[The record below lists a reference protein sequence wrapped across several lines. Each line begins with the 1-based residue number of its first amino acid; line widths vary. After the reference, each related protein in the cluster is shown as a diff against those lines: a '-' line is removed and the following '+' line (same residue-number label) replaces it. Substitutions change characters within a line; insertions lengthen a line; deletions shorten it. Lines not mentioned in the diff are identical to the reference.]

1 MCQTEG
7 DTSGNDRCVP
17 RRTAKRDACLPST
30 RVEEEEKVAEILL
43 PSRPAQ
49 RGSRAQKVAVISL
62 VFFVVVT
69 VGVRYSQL
77 GDLSSWW
84 SVGELQELKAR
95 GVTEGV
101 SG

>member
-7 DTSGNDRCVP
+7 DTSGNNRCVS
-17 RRTAKRDACLPST
+17 RRTTKRGACLPPT
-30 RVEEEEKVAEILL
+30 RVEEEENVPEIRL

-49 RGSRAQKVAVISL
+49 RARRAQKVAAILL
-62 VFFVVVT
+62 VFFVVVS

-84 SVGELQELKAR
+84 SVGELQEVKAR
-95 GVTEGV
+95 DVTEGV
-101 SG
+101 SW